1 MTNDQT
7 GRMFERAELLFDT
20 GLYAHAEK
28 ELVGLLA
35 VEPDN
40 EDAVILLSFTYGN
53 QQRYEKA
60 KELAENAIRLSPT
73 YYRAF
78 QALSVA
84 ELGFDH
90 YVEAEAAAREAIR
103 LEPDFSQL
111 HGLLSRA
118 LYWQLRFQE
127 AEESAREGLSL
138 DPDCVYCLR
147 ARADALLSLNK
158 LDEAEEAIARGLEL
172 SPESTGL
179 HIAFGRHAL
188 LSSNTAASI
197 ERCREALR
205 LNPTCDSTHYAL
217 ACSLYNDDQLEEAET
232 HIREAIRINPSEP
245 GNSDLLVSIL
255 QRSGQ
260 LEDAEAICRDTI
272 EKHPLNHLS
281 HRNLAEILYERNA
294 LDEAEVE
301 IREAMR
307 LRPSS
312 FQALRV
318 LVLIHARRGT
328 IKKAI
333 TEIEKLM
340 EESPTA
346 DGLAL
351 LAWAYI
357 EIDEF
362 KKAQETCRKGL
373 ALSPHHPDLMECE
386 ASASNQ
392 LGEYQHCLDLVD
404 SILEKEPERM
414 SSVHLRTIAL
424 LSLERLDEA
433 EEYID
438 QSMAIGKEKEA
449 LLVNK
454 GIVYARRKQDQE
466 AMGYLQEA
474 LALCPNYEL
483 AARNIVDLVRMRD
496 PLLTCFPV
504 FRERL
509 GNFIRE
515 NIFGSTP
522 PVLKIFL
529 APVAIIVLLIWLPID
544 SLLRILSNLKIRSH
558 PVAGKYIKFEDF
570 KRPLWI
576 IGIYVFT
583 AVIATS
589 DATLVVSIATGIIIL
604 SIMVIRKILGH
615 KIGMSYLSLLILIY
629 LLIQILV
636 RTMH

>member
-1 MTNDQT
+1 
-7 GRMFERAELLFDT
+7 
-20 GLYAHAEK
+20 
-28 ELVGLLA
+28 
-35 VEPDN
+35 
-40 EDAVILLSFTYGN
+40 
-53 QQRYEKA
+53 
-60 KELAENAIRLSPT
+60 
-73 YYRAF
+73 
-78 QALSVA
+78 
-84 ELGFDH
+84 
-90 YVEAEAAAREAIR
+90 
-103 LEPDFSQL
+103 
-111 HGLLSRA
+111 
-118 LYWQLRFQE
+118 
-127 AEESAREGLSL
+127 
-138 DPDCVYCLR
+138 
-147 ARADALLSLNK
+147 
-158 LDEAEEAIARGLEL
+158 
-172 SPESTGL
+172 
-179 HIAFGRHAL
+179 
-188 LSSNTAASI
+188 SI

-217 ACSLYNDDQLEEAET
+217 ACSLFNADQFEEAET
-232 HIREAIRINPSEP
+232 HIREAIRINPSEA

-255 QRSGQ
+255 QHSGQ

-281 HRNLAEILYERNA
+281 HRNLAEILYEKNA
-294 LDEAEVE
+294 LDEAEVA

-312 FQALRV
+312 SRPLRV
-318 LVLIHARRGT
+318 LVLIHSKRGT

-340 EESPTA
+340 DESPTA

-351 LAWAYI
+351 LAWAYS

-392 LGEYQHCLDLVD
+392 LGEYQHCLELVD

-424 LSLERLDEA
+424 LSLGRLDEA

-438 QSMAIGKEKEA
+438 QSMALGKDKEA

-454 GIVYARRKQDQE
+454 GIVYAKRNQDQE

-474 LALCPNYEL
+474 LALCPHYDL

-496 PLLTCFPV
+496 PFLTCFPV

-509 GNFIRE
+509 GTFIRE
-515 NIFGSTP
+515 SIIGSTP

-544 SLLRILSNLKIRSH
+544 SLLRIMSNLRIRTH
-558 PVAGKYIKFEDF
+558 PVAGKFIKFEDF

-576 IGIYVFT
+576 TGVYIFAAIMILAGNT
-583 AVIATS
+583 RIA
-589 DATLVVSIATGIIIL
+589 SIATGTIIVIL

-615 KIGMSYLSLLILIY
+615 KIGMSYLSLLRLIY

-636 RTMH
+636 RIMH